1 MNASAGARW
10 IAIGCAYGALAVGLG
25 AFGAHALR
33 ERLEQAGHLDTWQ
46 TAVLYHAL
54 HALALVGY
62 GLWRAH
68 ARAAC
73 AQDGACRAGR
83 PWAGIAFA
91 LGLLAFSG
99 SLYGLA
105 LGGPRV
111 LGPVTPSGG
120 ALLLLGWI
128 LFALEALR
136 LARRA

>member
-1 MNASAGARW
+1 MSTAAGARW
-10 IAIGCAYGALAVGLG
+10 IATGCAYGALAVALG

-33 ERLEQAGHLDTWQ
+33 ERLEQANQLATWE
-46 TAVLYHAL
+46 TAVHYHGL

-73 AQDGACRAGR
+73 GAQGACRAGR
-83 PWAGIAFA
+83 PWAGVAFA
-91 LGLLAFSG
+91 LGVLAFSG

-105 LGGPRV
+105 LGGPRL
-111 LGPVTPSGG
+111 LGPVTPLGG
-120 ALLLLGWI
+120 LLLMLGWA

-136 LARRA
+136 LARRG